1 MTLLDRINNNR
12 VAAHSGARGT
22 DHVWSSAVYILN
34 LAMAEDNVRQCVC
47 AYLPPRIQMR
57 ARTEEHTEPR
67 CGETHPSAVPHLEKP
82 QNQTP
87 VSLFQLPFLPSTV
100 TTPHPSKFSHS
111 SFPPP
116 PPPLPHLLSLSL
128 LSNASMCYHRK
139 HATRLSSHTPQFG
152 RHNKQVEGA
161 EEK

>member
-1 MTLLDRINNNR
+1 MKRRWGLTVFDRINSNS
-12 VAAHSGARGT
+12 VAAHSDARGT

-34 LAMAEDNVRQCVC
+34 LAMAEDNVRRCVC

-111 SFPPP
+111 FFPS
-116 PPPLPHLLSLSL
+116 PPPLPPPLLSLSPIKCVHVL
-128 LSNASMCYHRK
+128 PSQTRNPALKS
-139 HATRLSSHTPQFG
+139 HATIWSS
-152 RHNKQVEGA
+152 
-161 EEK
+161 